1 MIGIPA
7 SVKVFLAVE
16 PCDMRKSFNGLYA
29 IAQNQ
34 LKEDPLAGALFL
46 FTNKRRTRLKIL
58 YFDGSGLWILMKRL
72 ERGRFSW
79 PSVDA
84 VQEKKMVLSRRVLAL
99 LLEGVELD
107 QMHQKKWYER

>member
-58 YFDGSGLWILMKRL
+58 YFDGSGLWILIKRL

-79 PSVDA
+79 PDADA
-84 VQEKKMVLSRRVLAL
+84 VQGKKMVLSRRVLAL